1 MIQDILLEIFC
12 AQEQFYAI
20 DSTNKNKILKQ
31 RGGGGEGM
39 GSPDRGGKY
48 SKRKQSAVNSPA

>member
-1 MIQDILLEIFC
+1 MIQDFLLEILF

-20 DSTNKNKILKQ
+20 DSTNEKQ
-31 RGGGGEGM
+31 DIETKG
-39 GSPDRGGKY
+39 GGKY